1 MDRQEEDE
9 EAWRDDGGDASELVV
24 TDTRRLAINYT
35 GEQAALR
42 FLRATRLRSKP
53 DWVLSYFAE
62 SFMIG
67 CHVKNDAVI
76 AEFRPVVQQWWLVLC
91 KSQAFAP
98 HSTVM
103 PSKTIFLFHPLSS
116 RTPEV
121 STRFQLP
128 TRFVPSPML
137 PNVRQWGHFLTLFAI
152 KQTSTPTVPTWIMWM
167 CTNWTG

>member
-1 MDRQEEDE
+1 MTVAFWILVLVNRQEEGG
-9 EAWRDDGGDASELVV
+9 EAWRDDGLGASDVITME
-24 TDTRRLAINYT
+24 TRRLAINYT

-67 CHVKNDAVI
+67 CHVKDDAVI
-76 AEFRPVVQQWWLVLC
+76 AEFRPAVQQWWLVLC

-103 PSKTIFLFHPLSS
+103 PSKTISCF
-116 RTPEV
+116 
-121 STRFQLP
+121 
-128 TRFVPSPML
+128 
-137 PNVRQWGHFLTLFAI
+137 TL
-152 KQTSTPTVPTWIMWM
+152 
-167 CTNWTG
+167 